1 MENTIQGALESG
13 SSERPEEITNW
24 HKLTEEYP
32 EIPEAYHPQDDA
44 YIEASEI
51 TRDVQ
56 SELDSRVDLR
66 NLPTATIDPDYA
78 HDHDDA
84 VSIIE
89 SEDGYKAFVHIADVA
104 HYVDEGSDIDESAEE
119 RGVTFY
125 LGDNTR
131 HMLPRRL
138 AQDICSL
145 SPDEESLAH
154 TVEMDITEDGEVTDF
169 DIYRSVIES
178 DAHLTYTHA
187 DRLLENS
194 DEILEWYRDS
204 NELDEEAEIFYEL
217 TSSLENLDKVTENM
231 REDRWDSSLILNNR
245 QSRSSRIVEEAMIEA
260 NGVVGDYLREQGMG
274 IFRVETTP
282 EKGWTDEVATEL
294 ADLGYE
300 PPQGLRSNPMRALN
314 NFFKNTVEENDEKEA
329 RKSVVTKLPRAGYEE
344 RSDFKAGHFGLGIM
358 DYAHFTSPIRR
369 AVDLA
374 NHRLVAD
381 TLEADKNELSELA
394 EHVTSQQEAAD
405 YAAMA
410 WHDANT

>member
-1 MENTIQGALESG
+1 MESIVEGETRNQSSG
-13 SSERPEEITNW
+13 RPEEITNW
-24 HKLTEEYP
+24 HKLVEQYP

-44 YIEASEI
+44 YKEAEAIE
-51 TRDVQ
+51 RDIS
-56 SELDSRVDLR
+56 SELGSRKDLR
-66 NLPTATIDPDYA
+66 DLPTVTIDPDYA

-89 SEDGYKAFVHIADVA
+89 DGKGYKAFVHIADVA
-104 HYVDEGSDIDESAEE
+104 HYVDNGSEIDESAKE

-131 HMLPRRL
+131 HMLPRKL

-145 SPDEESLAH
+145 SPDEDSLAH
-154 TVEMDITEDGEVTDF
+154 TVEMDLTEDGDVTDF
-169 DIYRSVIES
+169 DIYRSVINS

-187 DRLLENS
+187 DRILENS
-194 DEILEWYRDS
+194 DEILEWYRGSD
-204 NELDEEAEIFYEL
+204 ELDEDAEMFYDV
-217 TSSLENLDKVTENM
+217 TSSLENLDNVTGNM
-231 REDRWDSSLILNNR
+231 RDDRWDRSLILNNR
-245 QSRSSRIVEEAMIEA
+245 QSHSSRIVEEAMIEA
-260 NGVVGDYLREQGMG
+260 NGVVGDYLRDQGLG

-282 EKGWTDEVATEL
+282 EKGWTEEVAEEL
-294 ADLGYE
+294 ADMGYA
-300 PPQGLRSNPMRALN
+300 PPNELQSNPMRALN
-314 NFFKNTVEENDEKEA
+314 NFFESTVEKEDEKEA
-329 RKSVVTKLPRAGYEE
+329 RKAVVTKLPRAGYEG

-381 TLEADKNELSELA
+381 AIEADSGEIDELA